1 MMGNKAG
8 WLTLYS
14 GIAGGADIILLP
26 EMPYDI
32 DRVCEAVERRAKR
45 GSNFSI
51 IAVAEGAMNVEEARM
66 KRKDW
71 MAKRAEQGFG
81 ATATNRIAQAVQKK
95 TGMETRVCIPGHM
108 QRGGSPSAYDRVLA
122 TEFGSYAAKL
132 VEIERY
138 GVTVAMVN
146 GRVTQNRLADIA
158 GKTRNVPEGC
168 ELLTVARRM
177 GVNLG

>member
-1 MMGNKAG
+1 M
-8 WLTLYS
+8 
-14 GIAGGADIILLP
+14 
-26 EMPYDI
+26 
-32 DRVCEAVERRAKR
+32 
-45 GSNFSI
+45 
-51 IAVAEGAMNVEEARM
+51 AEGAINVEEAKL
-66 KRKDW
+66 KRKEW
-71 MAKRAEQGFG
+71 TAKRAEAGYT
-81 ATATNRIAQAVQKK
+81 TATNRIAAAVQKK

-122 TEFGSYAAKL
+122 TQFGSYAAKL

-146 GRVTQNRLADIA
+146 GHVTENRLEDIA

-177 GVNLG
+177 GISLGSKSFRHDRNLLPVYPYSKCNKTSWKEVSLHEKNP